1 MNRSSVNKSKIKSR
15 TKKDAPQVIE
25 RTAKKHY
32 SLLTFVLLICI
43 AELSISS
50 MNNINKN
57 ISFLSKIKWLEN
69 KRSEEQE
76 KNEKLQ
82 NQIDNFDSPAALES
96 ITRNSL
102 KMAEKNE
109 VLVII
114 HKPKNSYDD
123 IQEFDF
129 PEEAAADE

>member
-1 MNRSSVNKSKIKSR
+1 MNRSSQNRSKIKSK

-43 AELSISS
+43 AELAISS

-102 KMAEKNE
+102 KMAGKNE